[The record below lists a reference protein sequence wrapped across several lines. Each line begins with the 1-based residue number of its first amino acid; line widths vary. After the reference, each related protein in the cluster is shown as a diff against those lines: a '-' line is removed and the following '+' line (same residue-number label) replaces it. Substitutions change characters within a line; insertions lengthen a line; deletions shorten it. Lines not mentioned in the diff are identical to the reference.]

1 MFYSFSYKGHMV
13 HGKILNNVEPIE
25 VQLFNKVE
33 HWFTFKYRQ
42 VKSIRAA
49 KCLITRYVNS
59 KNA

>member
-1 MFYSFSYKGHMV
+1 MV
-13 HGKILNNVEPIE
+13 HGKILNNVETIE